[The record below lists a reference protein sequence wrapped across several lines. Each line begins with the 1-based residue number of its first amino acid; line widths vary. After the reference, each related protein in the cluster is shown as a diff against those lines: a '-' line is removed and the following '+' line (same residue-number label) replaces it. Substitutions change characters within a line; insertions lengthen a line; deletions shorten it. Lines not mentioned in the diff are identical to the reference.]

1 MSKIRKVI
9 PGKKL
14 PFTTVDEALKFG
26 NRKVREAQTLRS
38 EQLRIQENMIAA
50 GRTEQGSVLEPF
62 NFTKVL
68 QKLFTRKKE
77 EKAVERGNDPAR
89 YEKGDTLRESKDMEE
104 TSKTDTKTGKIRE
117 VQEEKEVRIDEQGT
131 VVEEKTPATGAVA
144 KEGKHTEGPKKTV
157 KTVAAGPIAPSID
170 NIATPLNSREEKE
183 YGNIVPTNVR
193 SPQELRLG
201 RGLKKTI
208 PEAVRGQGIKSE
220 ETRVSTNNIADAYK
234 DSPAPETEKE
244 PAQREPGK
252 VMIETAYKTAPQ
264 KIIEE
269 QNRTPQEKQA
279 EKRIETETTKV
290 LVKTAAAVTAVAR
303 AAELND
309 QGENKKVEN
318 IKTDQTQTQRPQ
330 QAESSASIEQTK
342 ELPPPALEKIDLG
355 GLLMKAAAIT
365 HVSGRELQFDK
376 GRDMMQ
382 IKKEGNETFAYING
396 RKAGMDEAKEYMKD
410 LGKALGPEKTQRLA
424 VMISNVARTP
434 NMTME
439 QALVGKDPAAGINQQ
454 IKEKGLEVPV
464 R

>member
-38 EQLRIQENMIAA
+38 EQLRIQGNMIAA

-89 YEKGDTLRESKDMEE
+89 YEKGDTLLESKDMEE

-117 VQEEKEVRIDEQGT
+117 VQEEKEVRIDEQGA

-144 KEGKHTEGPKKTV
+144 KEGKHTESPKKTV

-170 NIATPLNSREEKE
+170 NIATPLNAREEKE
-183 YGNIVPTNVR
+183 YGNIVLTNVK

-201 RGLKKTI
+201 RGLKKTM

-309 QGENKKVEN
+309 QGENKKIEN
-318 IKTDQTQTQRPQ
+318 IKTDQTQRPQ

-355 GLLMKAAAIT
+355 NLLMKAAAIT

>member
-9 PGKKL
+9 PGKEL

-38 EQLRIQENMIAA
+38 EQLRIQGNMIAA

-89 YEKGDTLRESKDMEE
+89 YEKVDTLLESKDMEE

-117 VQEEKEVRIDEQGT
+117 VQEEKEVRIDEQGA

-144 KEGKHTEGPKKTV
+144 KEGKHTESPKKTV

-183 YGNIVPTNVR
+183 YGNIVTTNVR

-201 RGLKKTI
+201 RVKKTM
-208 PEAVRGQGIKSE
+208 PEAVRGQEIKSE

-318 IKTDQTQTQRPQ
+318 IKTDQTQRPQ

>member
-9 PGKKL
+9 PGKEL

-38 EQLRIQENMIAA
+38 EQLRIQ
-50 GRTEQGSVLEPF
+50 G
-62 NFTKVL
+62 
-68 QKLFTRKKE
+68 
-77 EKAVERGNDPAR
+77 
-89 YEKGDTLRESKDMEE
+89 TLRESKDMEE

-144 KEGKHTEGPKKTV
+144 KEGKHTESPKKTV

-170 NIATPLNSREEKE
+170 NIATPLNAREEKE
-183 YGNIVPTNVR
+183 YGNIVLTNVK
-193 SPQELRLG
+193 SPQELKLG
-201 RGLKKTI
+201 RGLKKTK

-290 LVKTAAAVTAVAR
+290 LVKTAVAVTAVAR

-309 QGENKKVEN
+309 QGENKKIEN
-318 IKTDQTQTQRPQ
+318 IKTDQTQRPQ

-355 GLLMKAAAIT
+355 NLLMKAAAIT

-410 LGKALGPEKTQRLA
+410 LGKELGPEKTQRLA

>member
-38 EQLRIQENMIAA
+38 EQLRIQGNMIAA

-89 YEKGDTLRESKDMEE
+89 YEKGDTLLESKDMEE

-117 VQEEKEVRIDEQGT
+117 VQEEKEVRIDEQGA
-131 VVEEKTPATGAVA
+131 VVEEKTPAAGAVA
-144 KEGKHTEGPKKTV
+144 KEGKHTESPKKTV

-170 NIATPLNSREEKE
+170 NIAPPLNSREEKE
-183 YGNIVPTNVR
+183 YGNIVLTNVK

-201 RGLKKTI
+201 RGLKKTM

-234 DSPAPETEKE
+234 DRPALETEKE
-244 PAQREPGK
+244 PEQREPGK
-252 VMIETAYKTAPQ
+252 VMIETAYKPAPQ

-318 IKTDQTQTQRPQ
+318 IKTDQTQRPQ

>member
-38 EQLRIQENMIAA
+38 EQLRIQGNMIAA

-117 VQEEKEVRIDEQGT
+117 VQEEKEVRIDEQGA

-183 YGNIVPTNVR
+183 YGNIVTTNVR
-193 SPQELRLG
+193 SPQELRIG
-201 RGLKKTI
+201 RGLKKTM
-208 PEAVRGQGIKSE
+208 PGAVKGQEIKSG
-220 ETRVSTNNIADAYK
+220 ETRGSTNNIADAYK
-234 DSPAPETEKE
+234 DSPALETEKE

-309 QGENKKVEN
+309 QGESKKVEN
-318 IKTDQTQTQRPQ
+318 IKTDQTQRPQ

-396 RKAGMDEAKEYMKD
+396 HKAGMDEAKEYMKD

>member
-38 EQLRIQENMIAA
+38 EQLRIQGNMIAA
-50 GRTEQGSVLEPF
+50 GRAEQGSVLEPF

-144 KEGKHTEGPKKTV
+144 KGKHTEGPKKTV

-183 YGNIVPTNVR
+183 YGNIVTTNVR

-201 RGLKKTI
+201 RGLKKTM

-309 QGENKKVEN
+309 QGENKKLRTLRLIRLSVLSRQKAVHPSN
-318 IKTDQTQTQRPQ
+318 RQKSFRRPHL
-330 QAESSASIEQTK
+330 K
-342 ELPPPALEKIDLG
+342 
-355 GLLMKAAAIT
+355 
-365 HVSGRELQFDK
+365 R
-376 GRDMMQ
+376 
-382 IKKEGNETFAYING
+382 
-396 RKAGMDEAKEYMKD
+396 
-410 LGKALGPEKTQRLA
+410 
-424 VMISNVARTP
+424 
-434 NMTME
+434 
-439 QALVGKDPAAGINQQ
+439 
-454 IKEKGLEVPV
+454 
-464 R
+464 